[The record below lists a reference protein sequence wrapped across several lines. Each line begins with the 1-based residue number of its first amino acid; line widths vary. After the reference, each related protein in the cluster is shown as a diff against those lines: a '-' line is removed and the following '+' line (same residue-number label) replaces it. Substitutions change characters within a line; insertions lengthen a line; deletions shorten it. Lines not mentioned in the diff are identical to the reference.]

1 MVAHGQRAVCDSSGR
16 RAKGA
21 GGWGAN
27 CDGGDGGERVRDARV
42 LFGGARESGRHF
54 GTSVVQEAHA
64 SGARTPP
71 DQCSAPV
78 YVDVGA
84 SSSPSAAN
92 SIFLHFYFLK
102 ASAGLQPPPRPLS
115 HHQRRRHHHTPR
127 LLKQRTCVA
136 SDDDNNNTWRL
147 MSVSVAA
154 HLPAAA
160 TFCSTCSSF
169 YRHV

>member
-102 ASAGLQPPPRPLS
+102 ASAGLQPPPALFPTTSAVATTTPLDS
-115 HHQRRRHHHTPR
+115 
-127 LLKQRTCVA
+127 
-136 SDDDNNNTWRL
+136 
-147 MSVSVAA
+147 
-154 HLPAAA
+154 
-160 TFCSTCSSF
+160 
-169 YRHV
+169 

>member
-1 MVAHGQRAVCDSSGR
+1 MPRDSCLARSGGAEWWRTANGRSATPPDAER
-16 RAKGA
+16 RERE
-21 GGWGAN
+21 GGEQIVTVGT
-27 CDGGDGGERVRDARV
+27 GGERVRDARV

-102 ASAGLQPPPRPLS
+102 ASAGLQPPPALFPTTSAVATTTPLDS
-115 HHQRRRHHHTPR
+115 
-127 LLKQRTCVA
+127 
-136 SDDDNNNTWRL
+136 
-147 MSVSVAA
+147 
-154 HLPAAA
+154 
-160 TFCSTCSSF
+160 
-169 YRHV
+169 